1 MACDRSL
8 CIPNSVL
15 VLLINAWVSSWEKK
29 ISRKGHLG
37 F

>member
-8 CIPNSVL
+8 CIPNCVH
-15 VLLINAWVSSWEKK
+15 VVVINASVSSWEKK